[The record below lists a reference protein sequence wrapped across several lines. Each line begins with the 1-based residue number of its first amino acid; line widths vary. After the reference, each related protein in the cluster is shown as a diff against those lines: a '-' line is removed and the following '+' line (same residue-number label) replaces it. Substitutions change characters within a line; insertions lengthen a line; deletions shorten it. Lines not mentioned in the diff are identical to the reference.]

1 MYTNQRIGQQTIDNK
16 ENLKFIIYYNSID
29 YELEI
34 KNEKLESMIHVY
46 EEHIDV
52 LEKENKSLK
61 LQVDFLKEQLA
72 YKTFGKP
79 LDLEEEEWVAT

>member
-1 MYTNQRIGQQTIDNK
+1 M
-16 ENLKFIIYYNSID
+16 D
-29 YELEI
+29 YELEL
-34 KNEKLESMIHVY
+34 KNEQLENMIHVY
-46 EEHIDV
+46 EEHITA

-79 LDLEEEEWVAT
+79 LDLEEEE

>member
-1 MYTNQRIGQQTIDNK
+1 MDWDL
-16 ENLKFIIYYNSID
+16 ELKNN
-29 YELEI
+29 ELQ
-34 KNEKLESMIHVY
+34 SMIHVY

-79 LDLEEEEWVAT
+79 SNLEE

>member
-1 MYTNQRIGQQTIDNK
+1 M
-16 ENLKFIIYYNSID
+16 D
-29 YELEI
+29 YELEL
-34 KNEKLESMIHVY
+34 KNDKLEGMIHVY

-61 LQVDFLKEQLA
+61 LQVDFLKEQLT

-79 LDLEEEEWVAT
+79 LDLEEEE